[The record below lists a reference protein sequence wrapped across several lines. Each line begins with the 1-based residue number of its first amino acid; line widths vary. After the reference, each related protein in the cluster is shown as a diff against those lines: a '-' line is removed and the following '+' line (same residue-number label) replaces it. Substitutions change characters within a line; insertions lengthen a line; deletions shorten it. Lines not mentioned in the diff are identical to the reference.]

1 MNLYASTATPGHR
14 WKLFLPTA
22 TMAERHSV
30 ATSLTVSSLFRSRRI
45 ERAALLVAV
54 TDSDPARM
62 IDSSRVIQ
70 NSAHTPKIFA
80 DSAATLW
87 SDIAGWVETKMV
99 QILFTIVATM
109 TLGVLLALA
118 LCSVLLSIKED
129 FSQRPLLA
137 QNNATH
143 DDSKS
148 LLDGYED
155 AT

>member
-14 WKLFLPTA
+14 WKLFLPTV
-22 TMAERHSV
+22 TLAERHS
-30 ATSLTVSSLFRSRRI
+30 AASPLTASSLMRSRWLD
-45 ERAALLVAV
+45 RAAPLVAV

-62 IDSSRVIQ
+62 VDSSRVIQ
-70 NSAHTPKIFA
+70 NLAHTRKISA
-80 DSAATLW
+80 DSAARLW
-87 SDIAGWVETKMV
+87 SDVGGWVETKMV

-109 TLGVLLALA
+109 TLGFLLALA

-129 FSQRPLLA
+129 FSRRPLLA

-143 DDSKS
+143 DDSK
-148 LLDGYED
+148 LLLEGYED